1 MKKDSSKR
9 ADSEAQN
16 RKIAADNPEIDVKK
30 KKQPKVPF
38 IGSKE

>member
-16 RKIAADNPEIDVKK
+16 RKIAENNNPEVDGK